1 MLLILIQHHSLL
13 IKIFKLHLTTFISHF
28 LVHFMELK
36 ERISDY
42 KDFPKTGILFRD
54 FSPILKDPA
63 ALSFIVDEFSKK
75 FHPNDVDIFAG
86 IESRGFILACALAQ
100 KYNKGMVLLRKA
112 GKLPGKTIKVS
123 YTIEYGKAQIEIQ
136 KSALEKNE
144 RVVICDD
151 LLATGGTAK
160 AAANLI
166 KKLNAVIV
174 GFAFIIE
181 LTELNGIEKIKEYRT
196 ESLVKY

>member
-1 MLLILIQHHSLL
+1 
-13 IKIFKLHLTTFISHF
+13 
-28 LVHFMELK
+28 MELK

-42 KDFPKTGILFRD
+42 EDFPKKGILFRD

-75 FHPNDVDIFAG
+75 FHPNDVDVFAG

-112 GKLPGKTIKVS
+112 GKLPGKTVKVS
-123 YTIEYGKAQIEIQ
+123 YTIEYGKAQMEIQ

-160 AAANLI
+160 AAANLV
-166 KKLNAVIV
+166 KKLDALIV

-181 LTELNGIEKIKEYRT
+181 LSELKGIEKIKEYRT
-196 ESLVKY
+196 EVLVQYWWMKLLK